1 MSIDRASLQSVDLS
15 SPSPVSRYLSQT
27 AAVCPFI
34 EPSARAGLLFAS
46 ELSPDCRTASDLHPR
61 LFEQLIPRIEQF
73 RDHRRSLPDKQHR
86 LLVCYCVL
94 IHLQPSLDADAVRL
108 LTWPNWVALL
118 LKQLYTPKEI
128 VFGFVRKH
136 FAERSSFGPP
146 VPIAPFHAVIIR
158 SRVVGTDHRFF
169 TGNQPLLA
177 AMMEADDD
185 GADVHAAALD
195 NVPDTRDPQ
204 AMREAGY
211 FERLRQRSLKML
223 SERPAE

>member
-15 SPSPVSRYLSQT
+15 LPSPVSRYLIQS
-27 AAVCPFI
+27 AAICPFI
-34 EPSARAGLLFAS
+34 EPSARADLLFAS
-46 ELSPDCRTASDLHPR
+46 ELSPDCQTASDIHPR

-73 RDHRRSLPDKQHR
+73 RDHRRSLPEKQQR
-86 LLVCYCVL
+86 LLVCYCL
-94 IHLQPSLDADAVRL
+94 QIHLPPSLDADAVRL

-136 FAERSSFGPP
+136 FAERSSFGAS
-146 VPIAPFHAVIIR
+146 VPIAPFHGIIIR

-169 TGNQPLLA
+169 TGNQPLLD
-177 AMMEADDD
+177 AMMEAEDD
-185 GADVHAAALD
+185 GGDVHAAALD
-195 NVPDTRDPQ
+195 KVPDIRDPQ

-211 FERLRQRSLKML
+211 FERLKQRSLKLL
-223 SERPAE
+223 SQSSAG